1 MIKLFRRIRQNLLS
15 EGKTGKY
22 FKYAIG
28 EIILV
33 VIGILIALQINS
45 WNENIKINKQEL
57 QLIESLQKEFTYNKN
72 ELDRSI
78 QRAQRI
84 QKRCETILNN
94 TGNREMK
101 LSKIESDSLIN
112 WGLTSIITYDPSNG
126 ILEDIISS
134 GKIQIIKND
143 KLKNLLSSW
152 NGFLNDVKE
161 DETWAVNERNQFI
174 FPFLYKNSNYT
185 SITNDG
191 RQNSQ
196 ITSGFDTDYKGIYK
210 LLEFENL
217 VNSQRIWNRKNE
229 RNYKNL
235 KRNIEEI
242 IALCQ
247 QEISLKK

>member
-1 MIKLFRRIRQNLLS
+1 MEKN
-15 EGKTGKY
+15 KTGKY
-22 FKYAIG
+22 LKYAIG
-28 EIILV
+28 EIVLV
-33 VIGILIALQINS
+33 VIGILIALQINN
-45 WNENIKINKQEL
+45 WNENRKINKEEL
-57 QLIESLQKEFTYNKN
+57 QLIESLHKEFTYNKN
-72 ELDRSI
+72 ELERSI
-78 QRAQRI
+78 KRAQLI
-84 QKRCETILNN
+84 QKSCETILNN

-126 ILEDIISS
+126 ILENIISS
-134 GKIQIIKND
+134 GKIQIIKNE

-185 SITNDG
+185 SITSDG
-191 RQNSQ
+191 KQNSQ
-196 ITSGFDTDYKGIYK
+196 IASGFDADYKEVYK

-217 VNSQRIWNRKNE
+217 VNSTRIWNRKNE

-235 KRNIEEI
+235 KRSIDEI